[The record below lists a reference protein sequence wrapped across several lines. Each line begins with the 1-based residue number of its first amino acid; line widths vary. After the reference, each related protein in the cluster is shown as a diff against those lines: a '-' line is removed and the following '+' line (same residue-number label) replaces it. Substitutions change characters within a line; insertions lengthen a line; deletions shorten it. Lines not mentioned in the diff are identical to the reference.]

1 MLHAPEYDVFT
12 IVAFIMLITEGEARV
27 GGAEEEKLSSL
38 AISLGFVGKVEV
50 QEVQGGGSEGCS
62 IGRAS

>member
-1 MLHAPEYDVFT
+1 MLHAPEYDVST
-12 IVAFIMLITEGEARV
+12 IVAFVKLITEGEARV

-50 QEVQGGGSEGCS
+50 QEVRGGGSEGCS
-62 IGRAS
+62 IGGAS